1 MLNTSNDQIL
11 TEIGELFGRYREAN
25 GDLSFFQNKMTKN
38 AIQKT
43 DYDQWLG
50 LYTHNHPKPQQT
62 GKDPFLNGI
71 LNVSFGGTNKR
82 EFYAW
87 QIKVL
92 DRLQNRNNDIYVVA
106 PPGGGKTTPLMAHYM
121 VDLFMGG
128 RNGNMTSVNP
138 GGIADG
144 PNREIVQKWSDIFH
158 GLLTGK
164 YLNGNIVPKC
174 LFVTPI
180 RVLSFEQAEGFQE
193 YFIDLFI
200 FLKSLILK
208 CPKRNDKESFTAY
221 MARLKAG
228 TSNAEKIVGNV
239 FGSAGEARYNSLNP
253 PNDTDGKKFNSYV
266 KQFTEK
272 MICVKTGGGS
282 GQYNDQP
289 DNAVVSIATYGSAKS
304 FISKISRSVKFI
316 VFDEAHLY
324 MPSEYGPE
332 SDRSQEN
339 EVRAAADAYTI
350 IDSMAK
356 QKDAQ
361 IAFLSGTIHPDS
373 AQNFCQ
379 YLNRYYGRNLAV
391 VSTEKGDVESGN
403 KTQLHVVADDAIREE
418 REQINRVVKWVQ
430 NNEKG
435 KAIILFSKRKI
446 NKLVDEAVKRISQ
459 KDIRQDFNVNQSDRY
474 RKEKIDRFRRAL
486 AYSNP
491 NATADQIK
499 DQIDVFIKKEFPTQQ
514 EDRIKEIKNK
524 PGAMMIKNKK
534 LRTAVS
540 YGIGYIYRQ
549 DDVEPNDPQAIVGE
563 VIEPIAEQDKL
574 IVADLFSR
582 GKINVLI
589 ATAAIG
595 VGVNVNIRDMYLPSC
610 MKFEKNKNNE
620 GKFDLNNKREMSQL
634 VNRTGRGKTPISG
647 IYTPSEFVPYM
658 REVVMSGAED
668 FNKVPAISIGP
679 KDNLKDIL
687 IGLSTAA
694 SGSKAAARMIANS
707 PRTGGDIAHKIA
719 WKLGKLAEMAKQNF
733 RDNIN
738 DIKNVD
744 WLWRRKR
751 HEAELKRQVAD
762 SERVA
767 KYTNAQDKIDEF
779 ARKLNDYETLIKNRE
794 NAIAQ
799 LEHELLTGMDYSGK
813 QLNDSDREANM
824 EAINSLKVLIAQ
836 DQLAQSV
843 CAVEE
848 YNALLKE
855 INDVHNSSSNTNFR
869 GYRSSKYNMEELTK
883 RLEAVQKKYNS
894 KLLSKKSISIDELNK
909 EINSHRVE
917 LKKLE
922 NFYNSVRNN
931 PNVPQISK
939 DRILTNIQTYQ
950 RAISDTIQKISR
962 IQYIQPTTPQPGNI
976 IY

>member
-208 CPKRNDKESFTAY
+208 CPKRNDNESFAAY
-221 MARLKAG
+221 TTRLKAG
-228 TSNAEKIVGNV
+228 TSNAEKIIGNV

-350 IDSMAK
+350 IDGMAK

-499 DQIDVFIKKEFPTQQ
+499 DQIDEFIKKEFPTQQ

-668 FNKVPAISIGP
+668 FNKVPAISIGS

-719 WKLGKLAEMAKQNF
+719 WKLGKLSEMAKQNIK
-733 RDNIN
+733 DNIE

-744 WLWRRKR
+744 WLWIKKR
-751 HEAELKRQVAD
+751 HEEELKRQIAD

-767 KYTNAQDKIDEF
+767 RYTNAQDKIDEF
-779 ARKLNDYETLIKNRE
+779 ATKLDGFEQQTRKIESRISQYENELNTGFNRHGNRMTDSE
-794 NAIAQ
+794 RAMHITMISKWKIRLADSQMKQDIA
-799 LEHELLTGMDYSGK
+799 
-813 QLNDSDREANM
+813 
-824 EAINSLKVLIAQ
+824 
-836 DQLAQSV
+836 
-843 CAVEE
+843 AVQE
-848 YNALLKE
+848 YNAILKE
-855 INDVHNSSSNTNFR
+855 INDIHESSSNTNFR
-869 GYRSSKYNMEELTK
+869 GYRSSRRSMKDLTE
-883 RLEAVQKKYNS
+883 RLDAIQKKYDP
-894 KLLSKKSISIDELNK
+894 KLLSKRSESISALNQK
-909 EINSHRVE
+909 VSERRAD

-922 NFYNSVRNN
+922 GFYNSIRNN
-931 PNVPQISK
+931 QNVPQATK
-939 DRILTNIQTYQ
+939 DSVADDIRTYSQLIQ
-950 RAISDTIQKISR
+950 DTIQEINR
-962 IQYIQPTTPQPGNI
+962 IQYIQPSAPQPGNI
-976 IY
+976 TY